1 MSESQQDIALGLYEK
16 ALHHRIADLE
26 SRAKALE
33 TELKAANEYRDMW
46 KQTALGQE
54 ARAQKAEA
62 DLKVARK
69 YHDIWVGNIRLVVEL
84 RAQKAKAEVARW
96 RALCGEAA
104 RVAPLFDVTDEWRE
118 VVARLG
124 AESKGTT

>member
-46 KQTALGQE
+46 KQTAIGQD

-62 DLKVARK
+62 KVA
-69 YHDIWVGNIRLVVEL
+69 EL
-84 RAQKAKAEVARW
+84 EGIVQSHEIVLSQTAERAQALATDMQGD
-96 RALCGEAA
+96 RALMGVFQG
-104 RVAPLFDVTDEWRE
+104 VAQKIRKRLFQ
-118 VVARLG
+118 AH
-124 AESKGTT
+124 